1 MKTLRSA
8 RRSVI
13 GDACGQSFTAAPRLH
28 DEFLTIDT
36 PVVDSEGC
44 LVFEVGIADNTHSSA
59 SETLKPVVS
68 AILTEAF
75 LGTSGPL
82 ATGVFTTISATGQ
95 ALNGGGIR

>member
-1 MKTLRSA
+1 M
-8 RRSVI
+8 RSVLSI
-13 GDACGQSFTAAPRLH
+13 PSFAGAPGLK
-28 DEFLTIDT
+28 DVLLAINT

-44 LVFEVGIADNTHSSA
+44 LTFEVGTADKMHTST

-82 ATGVFTTISATGQ
+82 ATGVLATVPAAEHA
-95 ALNGGGIR
+95 ALADGIR

>member
-1 MKTLRSA
+1 MRDASA
-8 RRSVI
+8 PSI
-13 GDACGQSFTAAPRLH
+13 TAAPRLH
-28 DEFLTIDT
+28 HAFLTIDT

-44 LVFEVGIADNTHSSA
+44 LMFEVGLAENGLSSA

-82 ATGVFTTISATGQ
+82 ATGVFTTISAARQ
-95 ALNGGGIR
+95 AFKGGGIR